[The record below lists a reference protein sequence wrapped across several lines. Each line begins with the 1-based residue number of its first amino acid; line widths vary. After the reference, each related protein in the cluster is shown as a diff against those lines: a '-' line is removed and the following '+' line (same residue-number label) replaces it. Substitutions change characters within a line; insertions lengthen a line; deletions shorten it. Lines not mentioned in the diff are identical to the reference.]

1 MNTLNVVSE
10 NSMSPSGVAPASRR
24 CNTRTEPA
32 HTGETPLPPQRVT
45 LRSLFF
51 ANKGRMLA
59 TYALFNIE
67 NLLRLAQPLVL
78 GLAINDLLRSSYFGL
93 MVFVAQHLAHMLIS
107 SFRQMYDTR
116 AFTAIYTELVTDLIV
131 DQREQAVDVSRVAA
145 RSGLSREYVEFFER
159 YVPMLIRALYS
170 VVGALVLLG
179 CYDWT
184 LIPFCVALVIPA
196 VLLNAAYGRNTL
208 ELSGLLHDDL
218 ERGVSVIQDGNAEEV
233 RNHFQSVAHWRIKLS
248 DAEAI
253 NFSLMEL
260 FVLGL
265 IVASLVHFCSRE
277 TVQAGDIFAVFR
289 YVLMFIM
296 GLDSVPRLVQ
306 QMSRLRDIGMRMHR
320 SGSNAGRNAC

>member
-1 MNTLNVVSE
+1 MNTLNAVSKH
-10 NSMSPSGVAPASRR
+10 SLPQPGVAPAPGR
-24 CNTRTEPA
+24 CDTGTESA
-32 HTGETPLPPQRVT
+32 HTGETPVPPERAT

-59 TYALFNIE
+59 TYALFNVE
-67 NLLRLAQPLVL
+67 NLLRLAQPFVL
-78 GLAINDLLRSSYFGL
+78 GWAINDLLRSSYFGL
-93 MVFVAQHLAHMLIS
+93 MVFVVQHLAHLLIS

-116 AFTAIYTELVTDLIV
+116 AFTAIYTELATDLIV
-131 DQREQAVDVSRVAA
+131 GQREQAVDVSRVAA
-145 RSGLSREYVEFFER
+145 RSSLSREYVEFFER
-159 YVPMLIRALYS
+159 SVPMLIRAFYS

-196 VLLNAAYGRNTL
+196 VLLNAAYGRKTL
-208 ELSGLLHDDL
+208 ELNSLLHDDL
-218 ERGVSVIQDGNAEEV
+218 EREVSVIQDGNADEV

-265 IVASLVHFCSRE
+265 IVASLVHFCSRDAL
-277 TVQAGDIFAVFR
+277 QAGDIFAVFR

-320 SGSNAGRNAC
+320 SGSNAGRNAG